1 MLRDLGERDLE
12 RDLDLCLDRWW
23 WLDRDLDLDLEFFL
37 FIKRKLSLK
46 DSSNCGENIGLDIGV
61 LYLDF

>member
-1 MLRDLGERDLE
+1 MLRDLGERDL
-12 RDLDLCLDRWW
+12 DLWRLE
-23 WLDRDLDLDLEFFL
+23 RDLDLDLEFFL

-46 DSSNCGENIGLDIGV
+46 DSSNCGENCGENIGLDIGV